1 LAGLAQD
8 LEDLDFGLEPISA
21 PAAERPAAPAELQA
35 PVSEADMIASQ
46 GKSHNELKEVF
57 DEFRAELGELE
68 EDEDVET
75 HYNLGI
81 AYREMDL
88 VEEAISE
95 FQKVAKMVQN
105 GKAFRYS
112 MQCYTL
118 LGLCFMGRSEP
129 KIAAMWY
136 KKALA
141 MPNLDHESVLALL
154 YDLGVAQETGGD
166 PSAALDSFKQVYA
179 MNIDYRDVAG
189 RITELSRKAG
199 GR

>member
-1 LAGLAQD
+1 M
-8 LEDLDFGLEPISA
+8 EFGLEPIGAQDST
-21 PAAERPAAPAELQA
+21 PAELQA
-35 PVSEADMIASQ
+35 PVSQEDMIIAQ
-46 GKSHNELKEVF
+46 GKSQNELKEVF

-68 EDEDVET
+68 EDEDAET

-105 GKAFRYS
+105 GKPFRYT

-118 LGLCFMGRSEP
+118 LGLCFMGRKEP
-129 KIAAMWY
+129 KIGAMWY

-141 MPNLDHESVLALL
+141 MPNLDQESVLALL
-154 YDLGVAQETGGD
+154 YDLGLAQETGGD
-166 PSAALDSFKQVYA
+166 HAAALDSFKQVYA
-179 MNIDYRDVAG
+179 MNIDYRDVAS
-189 RITELSRKAG
+189 RIADLSHKSGKR
-199 GR
+199 